1 MLGKHFYNESIRRT
15 IIGFGTLFNNIEM
28 QRKSKDGAVVQT
40 VKVPLA
46 YGPVEKFL
54 ARIEAE
60 PDLDKRRATQI
71 QLPRISFE
79 LKNISYDATRK
90 LSPVQICK
98 SPKPSDAERI
108 YSHYLPVPYNLDFEL
123 SIISKNNDDA
133 VQILEQIL
141 PFFQPHFSIT
151 INMLN
156 ETDEYKDI
164 PIVLGGI
171 NIQDDYEGDFTVR
184 RTLIHTLSFTAKS
197 YIYGPVTSPE
207 IIKKVNVE
215 IGSAIRG
222 NRYIKYSA
230 TPKALQDYTAD
241 GTDIPPANVNVD
253 SNTIT
258 LNNHGFVTGDL
269 VTYRVGETS
278 TAIGGLT
285 SLNEYYIIRIDSN
298 NFRVAISKAHAS
310 NGYAV
315 DLTAQGTGS
324 GHKFSIVNSLDD
336 AFVEPD
342 DDFGFNETWTAM

>member
-28 QRKSKDGAVVQT
+28 QRKNKEGDVVQT
-40 VKVPLA
+40 IKVPLA

-54 ARIEAE
+54 ARVEAE
-60 PDLDKRRATQI
+60 SDLDKRRATQI

-98 SPKPSDAERI
+98 SAKSGDTNKI
-108 YSHYLPVPYNLDFEL
+108 YTHYLPVPYNLDFEL

-156 ETDEYKDI
+156 ETNEYKDI

-184 RTLIHTLSFTAKS
+184 RTLIHTLNFTAKS

-215 IGSAIRG
+215 IGSAIKG
-222 NRYIKYSA
+222 NRYIRYSA
-230 TPKALQDYTAD
+230 TPKALYDYTAD
-241 GTDIPPANVNVD
+241 GTNIPPANVNVN

-258 LNNHGFVTGDL
+258 LTNHGFITGDL
-269 VTYRVGETS
+269 VTYRVSEDS
-278 TAIGGLT
+278 TPIGGLT
-285 SLNEYYIIRIDSN
+285 ALEEYYIIRIDSD
-298 NFRVAISKAHAS
+298 NFRLASSKSHAT
-310 NGYAV
+310 NGYAI
-315 DLTAQGTGS
+315 DLTAQGTNS
-324 GHKFSIVNSLDD
+324 GHKFSIVNTLDD

-342 DDFGFNETWTAM
+342 DDFGFNETWTVM